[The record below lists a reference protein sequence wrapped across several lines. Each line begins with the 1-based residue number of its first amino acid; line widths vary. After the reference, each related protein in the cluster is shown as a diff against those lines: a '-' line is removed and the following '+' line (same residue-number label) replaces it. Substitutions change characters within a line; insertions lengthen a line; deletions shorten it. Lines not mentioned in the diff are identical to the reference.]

1 MMKSIYSFITR
12 KIWMPW
18 RNVKGSNE
26 SAEKIS
32 LLRKKSK
39 ASSDANTNHTFDVV
53 IASSLPALFAAS
65 RDVPHEMENDVR
77 DDVCLLTKPFNQ
89 RFLLAFRYGST
100 ADFTNNNVGAKWKK
114 KGLMSH

>member
-1 MMKSIYSFITR
+1 
-12 KIWMPW
+12 MPW

-89 RFLLAFRYGST
+89 SFYWLFVMVQQQILQT
-100 ADFTNNNVGAKWKK
+100 I
-114 KGLMSH
+114 MSGRSGRRKA